1 MNKIC
6 DLNMYIITSKRSQFV
21 EKLNVLA
28 VAMNRAVFTETMSLF
43 RSAGLVITVIIKF
56 VIKVMTGRV
65 QK

>member
-1 MNKIC
+1 M
-6 DLNMYIITSKRSQFV
+6 
-21 EKLNVLA
+21 
-28 VAMNRAVFTETMSLF
+28 AMNRAVCTETMSLF